1 LPLKGKSIPNITTKK
16 DILQNK
22 EVGELIRALGTG
34 TGPDFNLSH
43 LRYNKIVCAADAD
56 ADGSHIA
63 CLVSMVMAI
72 LVPEIVK
79 AGNYYIAQTPLF
91 AINEKKTFLPL
102 WTDSELEKARKDDRK
117 IQRYKGL
124 GEMNP
129 NQLKISSD
137 NIEYLIRLFSSAE
150 EKRKLVTGDK

>member
-1 LPLKGKSIPNITTKK
+1 MIK
-16 DILQNK
+16 
-22 EVGELIRALGTG
+22 ALGTG

-43 LRYNKIVCAADAD
+43 LRYDKIVCAADAD

-72 LVPEIVK
+72 LVPEVVK
-79 AGNYYIAQTPLF
+79 AGKYFIAQTPLF
-91 AINEKKTFLPL
+91 AINEKKLFKPL
-102 WTDSELEKARKDDRK
+102 WSEKELEKARKNDRI

-129 NQLKISSD
+129 DQLKISLLDEKTRRLMPFSYSA
-137 NIEYLIRLFSSAE
+137 NIEDLIKLFSSAE
-150 EKRKLVTGDK
+150 EKRKLVTGE